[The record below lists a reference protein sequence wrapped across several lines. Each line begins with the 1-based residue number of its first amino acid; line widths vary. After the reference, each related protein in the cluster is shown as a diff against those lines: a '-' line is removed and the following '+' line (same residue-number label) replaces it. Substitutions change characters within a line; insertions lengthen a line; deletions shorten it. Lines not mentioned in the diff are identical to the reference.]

1 MATSRDVSSET
12 WCQYVT
18 VCHSHIYHISY
29 IESYI
34 IVSYIIYIYIYHI
47 SYNHISYIR
56 FIYDIFLLP
65 MLSIETHSRSQHRL
79 EWCWNG
85 FSFRDSRDSY

>member
-1 MATSRDVSSET
+1 MSRLRLGASMSL
-12 WCQYVT
+12 YVT
-18 VCHSHIYHISY
+18 VTYIIYHISNHISLY
-29 IESYI
+29 HIS
-34 IVSYIIYIYIYHI
+34 YIYIYHI